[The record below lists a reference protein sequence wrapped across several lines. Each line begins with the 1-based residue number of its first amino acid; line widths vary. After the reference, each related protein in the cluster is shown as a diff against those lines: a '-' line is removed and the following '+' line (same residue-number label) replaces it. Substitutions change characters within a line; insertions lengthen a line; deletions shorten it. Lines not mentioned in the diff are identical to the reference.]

1 MHRLRD
7 LDAPRASSSA
17 PAGTAKRITR
27 QTSQSFI
34 PSRPALQSYNR
45 TPSQAP
51 ATAAKKG
58 GGSSGA
64 ADSKLREVILAEVLD
79 SRPSVRWEDVAG
91 LGNAKQVPRCMQA
104 SQAC

>member
-1 MHRLRD
+1 MDRLRD

-17 PAGTAKRITR
+17 PAGTVRRITR

-45 TPSQAP
+45 TPSQAQ
-51 ATAAKKG
+51 ATVAKKG
-58 GGSSGA
+58 GGNSGA

-79 SRPSVRWEDVAG
+79 TRPSVRWEDVAG
-91 LGNAKQVPRCMQA
+91 LGNAKQVLRCVQSA
-104 SQAC
+104 R